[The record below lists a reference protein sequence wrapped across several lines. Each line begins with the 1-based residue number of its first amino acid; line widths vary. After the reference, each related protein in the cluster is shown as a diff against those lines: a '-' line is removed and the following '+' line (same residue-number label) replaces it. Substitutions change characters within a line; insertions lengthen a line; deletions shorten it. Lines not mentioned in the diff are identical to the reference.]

1 MSSDENDSVHSDAL
15 NEGEAEEAHDSDNV
29 SGNEEE
35 AGEEMGEINDDD
47 DEENGEKQSRKRKV
61 WQIKIR
67 QLEKRKCWR
76 LIIRSNYL

>member
-35 AGEEMGEINDDD
+35 AGEEMGEIND
-47 DEENGEKQSRKRKV
+47 EENDEKQSRKRKV

-67 QLEKRKCWR
+67 QLEKRKC
-76 LIIRSNYL
+76 LGGLT

>member
-35 AGEEMGEINDDD
+35 AGEEMGEIND
-47 DEENGEKQSRKRKV
+47 EENGEKQSRKRKV
-61 WQIKIR
+61 WQIKDKAIGK
-67 QLEKRKCWR
+67 EEFFGGFD
-76 LIIRSNYL
+76 IIIISIYL